1 MGKAG
6 MCIAMLQI
14 LNTGKVYKVSELA
27 ELLETNPRNIIE
39 YKKEL
44 EEFGYYIENI
54 PGRYGGYR
62 LENTVLLPALKFSD
76 EEKKILLEGNNY
88 LTNRYEF
95 PYKKEFDLCVAKI
108 ISTIAHEGLSNDIL
122 VINKYPYQM
131 SDTDIRIRYDQVKNS
146 IKKREIINIK
156 YQFNDDLKEI
166 NFHPYEIFMYD
177 NFWYVIGWNE
187 QINDIDY
194 LKINRM
200 NLITG
205 LKKKYTKWKSYNR
218 SDYLEPTGFKKE
230 QWYHLELKV
239 DKSFIGQ
246 IKERVYGKNQEITFE
261 KNKYILKVDIQNKE
275 EIIALVLSF
284 GNNVEVLEPTWLK
297 DELLNTAKLY
307 LKIYK

>member
-62 LENTVLLPALKFSD
+62 LENTILLPSIKFSD
-76 EEKKILLEGNNY
+76 EEKRILLEGNNY
-88 LTNRYEF
+88 LTKRNEF
-95 PYKKEFDLCVAKI
+95 PYKKEFDLCIAKV
-108 ISTIAHEGLSNDIL
+108 ISTVEHDGLTNDIL

-131 SDTDIRIRYDQVKNS
+131 TDDE
-146 IKKREIINIK
+146 IKKRYEQINIAIK
-156 YQFNDDLKEI
+156 KRDIIKINYKINNEFKEI

-187 QINDIDY
+187 LICDIDY
-194 LKINRM
+194 LKLNRIDM
-200 NLITG
+200 ITS
-205 LKKKYTKWKSYNR
+205 LKKKFTKWKSYNR
-218 SDYLEPTGFKKE
+218 NDYLDQTGFKKE
-230 QWYHLELKV
+230 EWYHIEFKV
-239 DKSFIGQ
+239 DKDYKYLIDE
-246 IKERVYGKNQEITFE
+246 KLLGKNQEIIE
-261 KNKYILKVDIQNKE
+261 DKKDYLVKVDMQNKE
-275 EIIALVLSF
+275 EITSLMLSL
-284 GNNVEVLEPTWLK
+284 GPNIKVLEPDWLK
-297 DELLNTAKLY
+297 DNILEIAKQY
-307 LKIYK
+307 QKMYK

>member
-108 ISTIAHEGLSNDIL
+108 ISTISHEGLSNDIL

-131 SDTDIRIRYDQVKNS
+131 SDTDIRIRYDQIKNS

-275 EIIALVLSF
+275 EIITLVLSF

>member
-6 MCIAMLQI
+6 KCIAMLQI

-62 LENTVLLPALKFSD
+62 LENTVLLPALKFTD

-131 SDTDIRIRYDQVKNS
+131 SDTDIRIRYDQIKNS

-205 LKKKYTKWKSYNR
+205 LKKKYTKWKSYNS

-275 EIIALVLSF
+275 EIITLVLSF

>member
-131 SDTDIRIRYDQVKNS
+131 SDTDIRIRYDQIKNS

-177 NFWYVIGWNE
+177 TFWYVIGWNE

-284 GNNVEVLEPTWLK
+284 GNNVEVIEPTWLK
-297 DELLNTAKLY
+297 DELLNIAKLY

>member
-131 SDTDIRIRYDQVKNS
+131 SDTDIRIRYDQIKNS

-239 DKSFIGQ
+239 DKSFVGQ

-284 GNNVEVLEPTWLK
+284 GNNVEVIEPTWLK
-297 DELLNTAKLY
+297 DELLNIAKLY

>member
-131 SDTDIRIRYDQVKNS
+131 SDTDIRIRYDQIKNS

-284 GNNVEVLEPTWLK
+284 GNNVEVLEPTWLR

-307 LKIYK
+307 LKMYK

>member
-108 ISTIAHEGLSNDIL
+108 ISTISHEGLSNDIL

-131 SDTDIRIRYDQVKNS
+131 SDNDIRIRYDQIKNS

-187 QINDIDY
+187 MINDIDY

-200 NLITG
+200 NLISG

-275 EIIALVLSF
+275 EIITLVLSF
-284 GNNVEVLEPTWLK
+284 GNNVEVIEPTWLK

>member
-131 SDTDIRIRYDQVKNS
+131 SDTDIRIRYDQIKNS

-205 LKKKYTKWKSYNR
+205 LKKKYTKWKSYNS

-261 KNKYILKVDIQNKE
+261 KNKYKLKVDIQNKE
-275 EIIALVLSF
+275 EIITLVLSF
-284 GNNVEVLEPTWLK
+284 GNKVEVIEPTWLK

>member
-108 ISTIAHEGLSNDIL
+108 ISTISHEGLSNDIL

-131 SDTDIRIRYDQVKNS
+131 SDTDIRIRYDQISNS

-156 YQFNDDLKEI
+156 YQFNDDLQEI

-284 GNNVEVLEPTWLK
+284 GNNVEVIEPTWLK
-297 DELLNTAKLY
+297 DELLNIAKHY
-307 LKIYK
+307 LKMYK

>member
-205 LKKKYTKWKSYNR
+205 LKKKYTKWKSYNS

-275 EIIALVLSF
+275 EIITLVLSF
-284 GNNVEVLEPTWLK
+284 GNNVEVIEPTWLK

>member
-205 LKKKYTKWKSYNR
+205 LKKKYTKWKSYNS

>member
-131 SDTDIRIRYDQVKNS
+131 SDTDIRIRYDQIKNS

>member
-131 SDTDIRIRYDQVKNS
+131 SDTDIRIRYDQIKNS

-205 LKKKYTKWKSYNR
+205 LKKKYTKWKSYNS

-275 EIIALVLSF
+275 EIITLVLSF
-284 GNNVEVLEPTWLK
+284 GNNVEVIEPTWLK